1 MLARD
6 TVVEV
11 DHPAAG
17 PIILMNNPMR
27 FVGRSMSFAPPPVL
41 GQHTESVIEEVSE
54 SASKSVGSG
63 RLKKNSS

>member
-1 MLARD
+1 
-6 TVVEV
+6 
-11 DHPAAG
+11 
-17 PIILMNNPMR
+17 MNNPMR
-27 FVGRSMSFAPPPVL
+27 FVGRTMSFAPPPVL